1 MKTKKPN
8 LSVVIPAWNEEQ
20 NIGHLL
26 GDLMKQQYSSFE
38 LQEVVVVSDG
48 SNDRTVDIVHSYEK
62 YFNGLLSVVDSK
74 ARKGLAARQNELL
87 HIAKGDVIVMLQSD
101 IRIEDKKFLEKFSYQ
116 IINNNKD
123 LVSCKIEEVTP
134 NSFIERVVWVGMSL
148 KHSIFES
155 MNNGQ
160 NIYTCHG
167 PVRGFSKKFAKAIS
181 FKESVGEDGYSYLF
195 CIKNGFEYGYC
206 FDTKV
211 FYKLPDKFID
221 HKKQSDRYLQSIK
234 IHQEQFGKDFTDSVY
249 GGNSFLFGI
258 SFKSIFKHL
267 AVYFIK
273 HPFLMISYCVMQ
285 LYIRLTTFRTKRIGK
300 TWDTSSSSK
309 VVRGATA

>member
-38 LQEVVVVSDG
+38 LSEVVVVSDG
-48 SNDRTVDIVHSYEK
+48 SIDNTVSIVRSYQK
-62 YFNGLLSVVDSK
+62 YFNGILSVIDSK

-87 HIAKGDVIVMLQSD
+87 SVAKGDVIVMLQSD
-101 IRIEDKKFLEKFSYQ
+101 IRIEDKKFLEKFTSLV
-116 IINNNKD
+116 IEEKKD
-123 LVSCKIEEVTP
+123 LVSCKIEEVTST
-134 NSFIERVVWVGMSL
+134 SFIEQIIWVGMAL
-148 KHSIFES
+148 KHSVFES

-167 PVRGFSKKFAKAIS
+167 PVRAFSKKFAKSIN
-181 FKESVGEDGYSYLF
+181 FKEGVGEDGYSFLY
-195 CIKNGFEYGYC
+195 CIANGFDYGYC
-206 FDTKV
+206 FNTKV
-211 FYKLPDKFID
+211 FYKLPDKFND

-234 IHQEQFGKDFTDSVY
+234 IHEKEFGKDFTDSVY

-258 SFKSIFKHL
+258 SFKSIFKYL
-267 AVYFIK
+267 VIYFIK
-273 HPFLMISYCVMQ
+273 HPVLMTSYILMQ
-285 LYIRLTTFRTKRIGK
+285 LYIRLTSFKTKKIGK
-300 TWDTSSSSK
+300 TWDSSASSK
-309 VVRGATA
+309 MVGGTI